1 MSLDVLTFGL
11 NHHSAPVSVRERVS
25 MPAELL
31 RPALDGLRTAFG
43 SKVQEATILS
53 TCNRTEIY
61 CAAEP
66 EVAEHIPSWLADF
79 NSLKAHDLRPHL
91 YQYNKDLA
99 VRHAFRVAS
108 GLDSMVLGEPQILGQ
123 MKTAVRAAS
132 EAGSLGTLLH
142 QLFQKTFSVAKEVRT
157 QTAIGAQSVSMAAAS
172 VRLAQRVFGDLSKTR
187 ILFIGAGEM
196 IELCSTHFS
205 AQKPSCMIVA
215 NRTLERAET
224 LASQFDGQT
233 MKLADLPDRLAE
245 FDIVVSC
252 TASSLPILGLGLVQ
266 KVSKSRR
273 HMPMVMIDLAVPR
286 DIEPEVSQL
295 DDVYLYS
302 VDDLGRYVQMA
313 SDSRQ
318 AAVVQAEA
326 IIDSRVQHFMHWL
339 DSRAV
344 VPVIRNLNQGADS
357 VMQAELERARRLLAK
372 GENADLVLEQFAHS
386 LTQKYLHAPMVALNR
401 SQGDDRAALMDMLPR
416 LFPYQ
421 DSSH

>member
-1 MSLDVLTFGL
+1 
-11 NHHSAPVSVRERVS
+11 
-25 MPAELL
+25 
-31 RPALDGLRTAFG
+31 
-43 SKVQEATILS
+43 
-53 TCNRTEIY
+53 
-61 CAAEP
+61 
-66 EVAEHIPSWLADF
+66 
-79 NSLKAHDLRPHL
+79 
-91 YQYNKDLA
+91 
-99 VRHAFRVAS
+99 
-108 GLDSMVLGEPQILGQ
+108 
-123 MKTAVRAAS
+123 
-132 EAGSLGTLLH
+132 
-142 QLFQKTFSVAKEVRT
+142 
-157 QTAIGAQSVSMAAAS
+157 
-172 VRLAQRVFGDLSKTR
+172 
-187 ILFIGAGEM
+187 
-196 IELCSTHFS
+196 LCSTHFA
-205 AQKPSCMIVA
+205 AQKPSCMVVA
-215 NRTLERAET
+215 NRTRERAET
-224 LASQFDGQT
+224 LASQFDGKT
-233 MKLADLPDRLAE
+233 MKLADLPERLAE

-266 KVSKSRR
+266 KASKARR

-326 IIDSRVQHFMHWL
+326 IIDSRVQNFMHWM

-344 VPVIRNLNQGADS
+344 VPVIRNLNQGADAI
-357 VMQAELERARRLLAK
+357 VQTELDRARRLLAR
-372 GENADLVLEQFAHS
+372 GENADLVLEQFARS